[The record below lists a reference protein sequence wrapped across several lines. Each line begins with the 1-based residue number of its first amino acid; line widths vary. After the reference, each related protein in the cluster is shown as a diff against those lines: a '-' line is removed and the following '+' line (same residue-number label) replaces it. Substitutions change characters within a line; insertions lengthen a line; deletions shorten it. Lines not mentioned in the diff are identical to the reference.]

1 MYILESTKNEL
12 TEIYLDA
19 QVKILEV
26 EVRQAR
32 KGSLVLRERNLVLTK
47 YDHQI
52 TGQNALFNINI
63 W

>member
-47 YDHQI
+47 YDNQI